1 MFCTFCAIIS
11 PEWTH
16 SCQGPGD
23 WKVVA
28 TSGHLTLA
36 AHPLDY
42 VQFRANGSHPAH
54 AADRLIEDFV
64 VAGVVYLSYQFLSG
78 ILFHPAAAFPPRVG
92 RTQGIVNLKGSLKRR
107 RSD

>member
-16 SCQGPGD
+16 SCQGSGD

-36 AHPLDY
+36 AHPPTY
-42 VQFRANGSHPAH
+42 VGFGRT
-54 AADRLIEDFV
+54 
-64 VAGVVYLSYQFLSG
+64 
-78 ILFHPAAAFPPRVG
+78 G
-92 RTQGIVNLKGSLKRR
+92 RTQRLQPTALSRR
-107 RSD
+107 KSAVPRALRVVGERR